1 MQRPHTQHLR
11 APQLGEPP
19 GRPDPSWR
27 KRQWAVHRRFSRP
40 AICSL
45 SSYSCVSS
53 GASPVASPAHWRYP
67 YTAAMPTPPQACG
80 KSICSRVATP
90 TSPSSAQRKKP
101 SVSEPGLA
109 LLYWLQQQGV
119 GFGGWGGK
127 RTLLRLDS
135 KRLVIKSH
143 FNLGL
148 LFIDISAK
156 IIYK

>member
-27 KRQWAVHRRFSRP
+27 KRQWAVRRRFSRP

-45 SSYSCVSS
+45 SSS
-53 GASPVASPAHWRYP
+53 GASPAASPTHWRYP
-67 YTAAMPTPPQACG
+67 YTAALPTPPQACG
-80 KSICSRVATP
+80 KSISSRVVTP
-90 TSPSSAQRKKP
+90 SSPSSAQRKKP

-109 LLYWLQQQGV
+109 LLYWLKQQVVGV
-119 GFGGWGGK
+119 GGWGSK

-135 KRLVIKSH
+135 KRLVIKFH

-156 IIYK
+156 NI